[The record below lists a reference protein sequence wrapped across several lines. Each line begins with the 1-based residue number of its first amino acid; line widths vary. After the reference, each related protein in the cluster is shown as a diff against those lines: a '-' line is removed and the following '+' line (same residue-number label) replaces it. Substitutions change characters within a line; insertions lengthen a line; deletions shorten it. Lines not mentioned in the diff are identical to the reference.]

1 MDRSE
6 DIMRLTIRFNQR
18 IPEQARII
26 GILKD
31 LNKEYHTTMNGFVI
45 EAITYYINN
54 IPAETVTNSGKAAA
68 EKRSTQYVT
77 RGDVEARLDQ
87 YDQALKRWLLDS
99 LIPLLLG
106 GTVRPSPVSQPLS
119 FPGEG
124 QAPQNKKDLTEYP
137 EIMRDILAWSEA
149 P

>member
-31 LNKEYHTTMNGFVI
+31 LNKEYHTTMNGFII

-54 IPAETVTNSGKAAA
+54 IPDETVTNAGKAAA
-68 EKRSTQYVT
+68 EKRSEQYVT
-77 RGDVEARLDQ
+77 RGDVEKRIDQ

-99 LIPLLLG
+99 FAPLLIG
-106 GTVRPSPVSQPLS
+106 GNLRPSPVSGSLS

-124 QAPQNKKDLTEYP
+124 QTPPKSVDLTEYP
-137 EIMRDILAWSEA
+137 DIMKDILAWSETT
-149 P
+149 